1 MIDKSAVIDADAKIE
16 KDVFIGP
23 YTVIGKDVI
32 IRAGAVIGSN
42 CYIEHSEIGAKCKLS
57 NSVSVGTPPQD
68 LSYKDQSTRAYI
80 GDGTIL
86 REFVS
91 INRGS
96 KTDKTIIGKNCYF
109 MACTH
114 AAHDTRVGDNVVL
127 VNGSALGGHVEVYD
141 NAFVG
146 GIVGVHQFTRIG
158 KGAMLGANS
167 MVGMDIIPY
176 ATASG
181 QRAVIEGLNLV
192 GMRRRGMNAQQIKEV
207 KEAYKIL
214 FSSKLLLKDAM
225 AELEKISSPFVQ
237 DIVDFIKGSK
247 RSIARPL

>member
-1 MIDKSAVIDADAKIE
+1 MIDKSAVIDSEAKIE

-42 CYIEHSEIGAKCKLS
+42 CYIEHSEIGANCKFS

-68 LSYKDQSTRAYI
+68 LSYKDQITKVYI
-80 GDGTIL
+80 GAGTIL

-96 KTDKTIIGKNCYF
+96 KTDKTVIGKNCYF

-114 AAHDTRVGDNVVL
+114 AAHDARVGDNVVL
-127 VNGSALGGHVEVYD
+127 VNGSALGGHVEVGD

-192 GMRRRGMNAQQIKEV
+192 GMRRRGMTAQQIKEV

-214 FSSKLLLKDAM
+214 FLSKLLLKDALT
-225 AELEKISSPFVQ
+225 ELEKISSTFVK

-247 RSIARPL
+247 RSIARPV